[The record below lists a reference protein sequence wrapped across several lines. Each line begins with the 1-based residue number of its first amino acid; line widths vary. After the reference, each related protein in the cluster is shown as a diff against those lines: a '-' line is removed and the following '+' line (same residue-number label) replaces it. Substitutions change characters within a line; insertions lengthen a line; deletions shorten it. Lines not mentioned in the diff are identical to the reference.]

1 MEYKIETNVGERTL
15 SIETGKIAKQANGSC
30 VVKYGETVIL
40 VTACMAK
47 TPNESL
53 DFFPLTVEYRERMY
67 AAGKIP
73 GGYFKREGRPREKE
87 ILSSRLIDRPI
98 RPLFPDNFRNETQ
111 IIITV
116 LSYDQVNEPDILG
129 VIGASIALSISD
141 IPFLTPVAAVRIG
154 KVAGHFVINP
164 TISQIQ
170 EGSINLIIAGNKD
183 RITMIEGSCDEI
195 NEKDLLEALTKAQI
209 EIGRIIEIEEELISK
224 INPVKIEIEEKLK
237 TENLQ
242 EKVINLIGD
251 RFKEIANISEKKERN
266 NAYNEI
272 QGSIMNSLL
281 EEFPEK
287 EKEIN
292 SYFDDTKKKVMRD
305 KILNENIR
313 LDGRKFDEI
322 RQITCEIG
330 VLPRVHGSALFTRG
344 ETQSLGT
351 CTLGTE
357 YDTQKM
363 EELGAEL
370 TKSFLLH
377 YNFPPFSVG
386 EVGRMFGPG
395 RREIGHGHLAE
406 TALRAIIPS
415 EEIFPYTIRIVSDI
429 LESNGSSSMATVC
442 SGSLSLMEAGIPIK
456 SHAAG
461 IAMGLVYNNDDNYV
475 VLSDITGEEDHYADM
490 DFKIAG
496 TTNGISA
503 IQLDTKTTG
512 ISLEILSKAL
522 EQSKAGIIFILSKMN
537 ETISEPKA
545 ELSPYA
551 PRLEV
556 LIIEKEKI
564 GLLIG
569 PGGKT
574 IRNIIDTTGAQI
586 DISDDGKVKIFSENL
601 ESINETVNI
610 IKSIT
615 EDAEPGKLYIGKVK
629 KITDFG
635 AFIEILPG
643 KDGLLHISQISEERI
658 DKVSD
663 VLKVDDEVMVK
674 VIKIDDR
681 GKISLSRKD
690 VPEEHRKINNCK

>member
-456 SHAAG
+456 LFFP
-461 IAMGLVYNNDDNYV
+461 I
-475 VLSDITGEEDHYADM
+475 
-490 DFKIAG
+490 
-496 TTNGISA
+496 
-503 IQLDTKTTG
+503 
-512 ISLEILSKAL
+512 
-522 EQSKAGIIFILSKMN
+522 
-537 ETISEPKA
+537 
-545 ELSPYA
+545 
-551 PRLEV
+551 
-556 LIIEKEKI
+556 
-564 GLLIG
+564 
-569 PGGKT
+569 
-574 IRNIIDTTGAQI
+574 
-586 DISDDGKVKIFSENL
+586 
-601 ESINETVNI
+601 
-610 IKSIT
+610 
-615 EDAEPGKLYIGKVK
+615 
-629 KITDFG
+629 
-635 AFIEILPG
+635 
-643 KDGLLHISQISEERI
+643 
-658 DKVSD
+658 
-663 VLKVDDEVMVK
+663 
-674 VIKIDDR
+674 
-681 GKISLSRKD
+681 
-690 VPEEHRKINNCK
+690 

>member
-1 MEYKIETNVGERTL
+1 
-15 SIETGKIAKQANGSC
+15 
-30 VVKYGETVIL
+30 
-40 VTACMAK
+40 
-47 TPNESL
+47 
-53 DFFPLTVEYRERMY
+53 
-67 AAGKIP
+67 
-73 GGYFKREGRPREKE
+73 
-87 ILSSRLIDRPI
+87 
-98 RPLFPDNFRNETQ
+98 
-111 IIITV
+111 
-116 LSYDQVNEPDILG
+116 
-129 VIGASIALSISD
+129 
-141 IPFLTPVAAVRIG
+141 
-154 KVAGHFVINP
+154 
-164 TISQIQ
+164 
-170 EGSINLIIAGNKD
+170 
-183 RITMIEGSCDEI
+183 
-195 NEKDLLEALTKAQI
+195 
-209 EIGRIIEIEEELISK
+209 
-224 INPVKIEIEEKLK
+224 
-237 TENLQ
+237 
-242 EKVINLIGD
+242 
-251 RFKEIANISEKKERN
+251 
-266 NAYNEI
+266 
-272 QGSIMNSLL
+272 
-281 EEFPEK
+281 
-287 EKEIN
+287 
-292 SYFDDTKKKVMRD
+292 
-305 KILNENIR
+305 
-313 LDGRKFDEI
+313 
-322 RQITCEIG
+322 
-330 VLPRVHGSALFTRG
+330 
-344 ETQSLGT
+344 
-351 CTLGTE
+351 
-357 YDTQKM
+357 
-363 EELGAEL
+363 
-370 TKSFLLH
+370 
-377 YNFPPFSVG
+377 
-386 EVGRMFGPG
+386 
-395 RREIGHGHLAE
+395 
-406 TALRAIIPS
+406 
-415 EEIFPYTIRIVSDI
+415 
-429 LESNGSSSMATVC
+429 
-442 SGSLSLMEAGIPIK
+442 
-456 SHAAG
+456 
-461 IAMGLVYNNDDNYV
+461 
-475 VLSDITGEEDHYADM
+475 M